1 MSLNI
6 VKYRIGALFFLIGA
20 GCLCTSIYYNVKQ
33 CSKRKRR
40 IHQNDQPVMES
51 KSSVT
56 KVTLTSFKETSLSTS
71 NDQSIY
77 NNFNTV

>member
-56 KVTLTSFKETSLSTS
+56 KVTVFKETSLC

-77 NNFNTV
+77 NNFNTVYE